1 MRQLKGQNAVK
12 RYAQQSF
19 HAGRLY
25 WRGGLVSMVIAI
37 AAAFLSNQYGAPIML
52 FALLIGLS
60 LGFLAEQDRLQPGLA
75 FSAQQ
80 ALRLGVGLLGIQLSF
95 DEALSFGAIPVVGSI
110 LLVFLTLGLGV
121 LLSFANGRRFAYG
134 VLSGGVVAVCGAS
147 AALAFSAVLP
157 RHPKRDEDTALVVIG
172 VTVLSTIAMIFYP
185 FIATALRFTDQQT
198 GFLIGASIHD
208 VAQVVGAGYS
218 VSEEAGL
225 IATLVK
231 MIRVACLPLLVI
243 LVHLAFQNGS
253 KAKANVPWFLVL
265 FVLLVLVRSVFPI
278 APSLIEVAGQISS
291 WLLVV
296 AIASLGVKTN
306 LQTVLRVH
314 PALLLILLVETVFIL
329 LGSMIF
335 ASFL

>member
-1 MRQLKGQNAVK
+1 MSRLKSLMSVK
-12 RYAQQSF
+12 RCTQQTFQAVS
-19 HAGRLY
+19 LY
-25 WRGGLVSMVIAI
+25 WRGVLVSVVIAI

-60 LGFLAEQDRLQPGLA
+60 LGFLAEQNSLQPGLA

-95 DEALSFGAIPVVGSI
+95 DEALSLGAIPLVGSI

-121 LLSFANGRRFAYG
+121 LLSFAIGRRFAYG
-134 VLSGGVVAVCGAS
+134 VLSGGAVAVCGAS

-157 RHPKRDEDTALVVIG
+157 HRPKRDEDTALVVIG

-185 FIATALRFTDQQT
+185 FMATALRFTDQQT

-231 MIRVACLPLLVI
+231 MVRVACLPLLVI
-243 LVHLAFQNGS
+243 VVHLAFQNGS

-265 FVLLVLVRSVFPI
+265 FVLLVLVRSVFPV
-278 APSLIEVAGQISS
+278 ALSLIEVAGQISS

-306 LQTVLRVH
+306 LQSVLRVH
-314 PALLLILLVETVFIL
+314 PALLLILFVETIFIL
-329 LGSMIF
+329 AGSMF
-335 ASFL
+335 VASYI